1 MRRLGAAG
9 MKHVL
14 PALQTVRKPVQ
25 LVSRL
30 VDRESAVKLLSIGTV
45 SEACGIPIDT
55 LRTWERRYHFP
66 APQRTSGGQ
75 RLYSPDTVD
84 RLLALKRAMANGLQV
99 SRAVQ
104 LVMSTGEEAPAPV
117 PAGARSLAN
126 ESYEAPSAQ
135 HWLNRWLHL
144 VATLD
149 GDALDQLFR
158 RDHGL
163 MGTMR
168 FLNERCGPFLEALGE
183 EWAAGR
189 LTVANEHFAAER
201 FREFMVRVWGP
212 IAAENTGPLVLCA
225 TMPGEHH
232 QLGLHMA
239 AATVALAG
247 LRVLFLGANM
257 PPQDTAQAVRM
268 AGAVAVVISISRVIE
283 PPTVRRQLYELRLA
297 VGDDVTIVAGGRG
310 APANY
315 DTINTPGSLD
325 GLAAWA
331 TDLFNS

>member
-1 MRRLGAAG
+1 M
-9 MKHVL
+9 
-14 PALQTVRKPVQ
+14 
-25 LVSRL
+25 
-30 VDRESAVKLLSIGTV
+30 KLLSIGTV

-75 RLYSPDTVD
+75 RLYAPDTVD
-84 RLLALKRAMANGLQV
+84 RLLALKQAMGNGMQV
-99 SRAVQ
+99 SRAIQFVT
-104 LVMSTGEEAPAPV
+104 STDEVAAPRSPADASPEARP
-117 PAGARSLAN
+117 
-126 ESYEAPSAQ
+126 AQ
-135 HWLNRWLHL
+135 HWLDRWLFL

-149 GDALDQLFR
+149 GDSLDQLFR

-168 FLNERCGPFLEALGE
+168 FLNERGGPFLEALGE
-183 EWAAGR
+183 AWAAGR

-201 FREFMVRVWGP
+201 FREFLVRVWGP

-239 AATVALAG
+239 AATIALAG

-268 AGAVAVVISISRVIE
+268 AGAAAIVVSISRVIE

-310 APANY
+310 APVSY
-315 DTINTPGSLD
+315 DTIVSPGSLD
-325 GLAAWA
+325 ALAAWA